1 MGHIV
6 IGREKEL
13 GEYRQKGGTC
23 DFWDARKHILIEE
36 DDWSTLSFELVHPHF
51 SMNIVIYQLAAL
63 AVT

>member
-36 DDWSTLSFELVHPHF
+36 DD
-51 SMNIVIYQLAAL
+51 
-63 AVT
+63 